1 MNRATSRQVCL
12 DGHWKVGVLSGIRSQ
27 GLYAECLSPS
37 HPIPLLL
44 LWGLRVR
51 LSEGFHF
58 ACSGEGIIT
67 MVLELPIQVRAIPHI
82 PPRSIVISG
91 LLTSERVRR

>member
-12 DGHWKVGVLSGIRSQ
+12 DGHWKVGILSGIGGQ

-37 HPIPLLL
+37 HPVPLLL
-44 LWGLRVR
+44 LRGLRVR

-82 PPRSIVISG
+82 PPRSIVIPG
-91 LLTSERVRR
+91 LLTSERVRH